1 MEVLGEEKMT
11 RQIEQWKERES
22 PGASPVW

>member
-1 MEVLGEEKMT
+1 MLKPE
-11 RQIEQWKERES
+11 